1 MGRAILMNVLEP
13 LAIDWVWV
21 RKLFSCEYP
30 ELSRFVMDIKL
41 LLDEH
46 EWARPLHKLDMFGVP
61 YLVQGPWVIQRLDL
75 YHGKTQCNA
84 ILLFKE
90 NL

>member
-1 MGRAILMNVLEP
+1 
-13 LAIDWVWV
+13 
-21 RKLFSCEYP
+21 
-30 ELSRFVMDIKL
+30 MDIKL

-46 EWARPLHKLDMFGVP
+46 ESARPLHKLEMFGVP

-75 YHGKTQCNA
+75 YHGKTQCYA